1 MKTVA
6 VVNQKGGCGKT
17 TTAIHLASAFASTG
31 VPVLLVDL
39 DPQGHAG
46 LGLGVEAPEGR
57 PALADVLGSSALEG
71 GPGLAEILCRARPDL
86 ALAPASLSLARLET
100 FLADQLGRE
109 DRLAEHLGSIPER
122 WDLVFVDCPPNLGLL
137 TINALVAAQEV
148 LVPVETSPF
157 CLQGLKRLE
166 QTTLLVEEMTGR
178 GRPLTLLPTLVDR
191 RSRTTREILTELMRD
206 YADTLLDARVYRASA
221 FRAAAGEGRT
231 VFESAPRSSA
241 ARDYRVAAELLAQR
255 WRIDLEKGDRRFSG
269 LRLVAGGA
277 AFSDPVRSPQEVRLA
292 GSWNDWEP
300 DRGVELRELGDGL
313 WVKLVPLPPGVYEYR
328 FILGSSWVSDPTNP
342 ETRSNPMGEPNS
354 VLRVPG
360 RPRAEMK
367 VSHLPGARPSSLDPH

>member
-17 TTAIHLASAFASTG
+17 TTAIHLAAAFARTG

-46 LGLGVEAPEGR
+46 LGLGVEAPDGN
-57 PALADVLGSSALEG
+57 PALADVLGRSALES
-71 GPGLAEILCRARPDL
+71 GPALGEILCRARPDL

-109 DRLAEHLGSIPER
+109 DRLAEHLGSVPGR

-157 CLQGLKRLE
+157 CLQGLRRLE
-166 QTTLLVEEMTGR
+166 QTSLLVEEMTGR
-178 GRPLTLLPTLVDR
+178 SRPLTLLPTLVDR

-206 YADTLLDARVYRASA
+206 YADTLLDARIYRASA
-221 FRAAAGEGRT
+221 FRAAAAEGRT
-231 VFESAPRSSA
+231 VFEAAARSAA
-241 ARDYRVAAELLAQR
+241 ARDYLAAAELLAQR
-255 WRIDLEKGDRRFSG
+255 WGLDLERGDRRFSG
-269 LRLVAGGA
+269 LRLAPGGV

-292 GSWNDWEP
+292 GSFNDWEP
-300 DRGVELRELGDGL
+300 DGGVELRDLGEGL
-313 WVKLVPLPPGVYEYR
+313 WVKFVPLPPGVYEYR

-360 RPRAEMK
+360 SSRVELALPHQTGPR
-367 VSHLPGARPSSLDPH
+367 RSSLEPS